1 MFKKLKIKFVLINM
15 GLLTAVFIGIFGTIY
30 LSTAYSIEKEMR
42 MQLWSNIMVAP
53 QQKPIPKNNR
63 MDMTIKI
70 DLDNTNEVVAVSSK
84 LNTDDLDINDIVTKV
99 INGSEDINTIK
110 INGESFAYLKQ
121 DIGNGKRI
129 VLMSKSFQ
137 QDMLWSLLRIFIGV
151 GSLSLVVLFFISIYF
166 TNKAINPLE
175 ETFKKQKQ
183 FIADASHE
191 LRTPLTI
198 IKTNVSLLRE
208 NELETI
214 QSQKKW
220 INYIDSQ
227 ASRMSKLINEMFSLA
242 NLDANR
248 KKEERININLSK
260 MLSDTLLVFE
270 VVIFEKG
277 LILEEDI
284 VNDIFI
290 NGEKDQIKKLIS
302 ILMDNAIKYTNDNGK
317 ILVSLKAERNKA
329 KLIIKNTGEG
339 IKKEHLEKIFERFY
353 RVDDSRD
360 RGTGGYGLG
369 LSIAKA
375 IVDDHK
381 GKIHAESIINN
392 ETSFIVELP
401 LIIG

>member
-1 MFKKLKIKFVLINM
+1 MFKKLKTKFILINM

-30 LSTAYSIEKEMR
+30 LSTAYSMEKEMR
-42 MQLWSNIMVAP
+42 MQLWSSIMVAP
-53 QQKPIPKNNR
+53 QQKPMPKNDR

-70 DLDNTNEVVAVSSK
+70 DLDNTNDVVAISSK

-99 INGSEDINTIK
+99 INGSKDMDTIK

-121 DIGNGKRI
+121 DMGNGKRI
-129 VLMSKSFQ
+129 VLMSKSFK
-137 QDMLWSLLRIFIGV
+137 QDMLWSLLKIFIGV

-208 NELETI
+208 NEMETI
-214 QSQKKW
+214 YSQRKW

-227 ASRMSKLINEMFSLA
+227 TSRMSTLINEMLSLA

-248 KKEERININLSK
+248 KKQERININLSK
-260 MLSDTLLVFE
+260 MLSETLLVFE

-284 VNDIFI
+284 VDDIFI

-317 ILVSLKAERNKA
+317 ILVSLKSERNKA

-339 IKKEHLEKIFERFY
+339 IKREHLEKIFERFY

-381 GKIHAESIINN
+381 GKIYAESIINN
-392 ETSFIVELP
+392 ETSFIVEFP

>member
-1 MFKKLKIKFVLINM
+1 MFKKLKIKFLLINM
-15 GLLTAVFIGIFGTIY
+15 SLLTAVFIGIFGTIY
-30 LSTAYSIEKEMR
+30 LSTAYSMEKDMR
-42 MQLWSNIMVAP
+42 MQLWSNIMIAP
-53 QQKPIPKNNR
+53 QQKPTPKNDR

-70 DLDNTNEVVAVSSK
+70 DLDNTNEVITVSSK
-84 LNTDDLDINDIVTKV
+84 MNTDDLDINNIVTKV
-99 INGSEDINTIK
+99 INSSKDMDTIK
-110 INGESFAYLKQ
+110 INGESFGYLRQ

-137 QDMLWSLLRIFIGV
+137 HEMLWNLLKIFIGV
-151 GSLSLVVLFFISIYF
+151 GSLSLILLFFISIYF

-175 ETFKKQKQ
+175 ATFRKQKQ

-208 NELETI
+208 NEMETI
-214 QSQKKW
+214 HSQKKW

-227 ASRMSKLINEMFSLA
+227 AGRMSTLINEMLSLA
-242 NLDANR
+242 NLDANK

-260 MLSDTLLVFE
+260 MLRDSLLVFE

-277 LILEEDI
+277 LILEEDLSD
-284 VNDIFI
+284 NIFI
-290 NGEKDQIKKLIS
+290 KGEQNQIKKLIS
-302 ILMDNAIKYTNDNGK
+302 ILMDNAIKYTNNNGK
-317 ILVSLKAERNKA
+317 ITVSLINERNKA
-329 KLIIKNTGEG
+329 KLIIRNTGEG
-339 IKKEHLEKIFERFY
+339 IEKEHLEKIFERFY

-375 IVDDHK
+375 IVEEHK

-392 ETSFIVELP
+392 ETSFIIELP
-401 LIIG
+401 LSVG

>member
-15 GLLTAVFIGIFGTIY
+15 SLLTAVFIGIFGTIY
-30 LSTAYSIEKEMR
+30 LSTAYSMEKDMR
-42 MQLWSNIMVAP
+42 MQLWSNIMIAP
-53 QQKPIPKNNR
+53 QQKPTPKNDR

-70 DLDNTNEVVAVSSK
+70 DLDNTNEVVTVSSK
-84 LNTDDLDINDIVTKV
+84 MNTDDLDINNIVTKV
-99 INGSEDINTIK
+99 INSSKDMDTIK
-110 INGESFAYLKQ
+110 INGESFGYLRQ

-137 QDMLWSLLRIFIGV
+137 HEMLWNLLKIFIGV
-151 GSLSLVVLFFISIYF
+151 GSLSLILLFFISIYF

-175 ETFKKQKQ
+175 ATFRKQKQ

-208 NELETI
+208 NEMETI
-214 QSQKKW
+214 HSQKKW

-227 ASRMSKLINEMFSLA
+227 AGRMSTLINEMLSLA
-242 NLDANR
+242 NLDANK

-260 MLSDTLLVFE
+260 MLRDSLLVFE

-277 LILEEDI
+277 LILEEDLSD
-284 VNDIFI
+284 NIFI
-290 NGEKDQIKKLIS
+290 KGEQNQIKKLIS
-302 ILMDNAIKYTNDNGK
+302 ILMDNAIKYTNNNGK
-317 ILVSLKAERNKA
+317 ITVSLINERNKA
-329 KLIIKNTGEG
+329 KLIIRNTGEG
-339 IKKEHLEKIFERFY
+339 IEKEHLEKIFERFY

-375 IVDDHK
+375 IVEEHK

-392 ETSFIVELP
+392 ETSFIIELP
-401 LIIG
+401 LSIG

>member
-227 ASRMSKLINEMFSLA
+227 ASRMSTLINEMLSLA

>member
-1 MFKKLKIKFVLINM
+1 MFKKLKIKFLLINM
-15 GLLTAVFIGIFGTIY
+15 SLLTAVFIGIFGTIY
-30 LSTAYSIEKEMR
+30 LSTAYSMEKDMR
-42 MQLWSNIMVAP
+42 MQLWSNIMIAP
-53 QQKPIPKNNR
+53 QQKPTPKNDR

-70 DLDNTNEVVAVSSK
+70 DLDNTNEVVTVSSK
-84 LNTDDLDINDIVTKV
+84 MNTDDLDINNIVTKV
-99 INGSEDINTIK
+99 INSSKDMDTIK
-110 INGESFAYLKQ
+110 INGESFGYLRQ

-137 QDMLWSLLRIFIGV
+137 HEMLWNLLKIFIGV
-151 GSLSLVVLFFISIYF
+151 GSLSLILLFFISIYF

-175 ETFKKQKQ
+175 ETFRKQKQ

-208 NELETI
+208 NEMETI
-214 QSQKKW
+214 HSQKKW

-227 ASRMSKLINEMFSLA
+227 AGRMSTLINEMLSLA
-242 NLDANR
+242 NLDANK
-248 KKEERININLSK
+248 KKEEIININLSK
-260 MLSDTLLVFE
+260 MIRDSLLVFE

-277 LILEEDI
+277 LILEEDLTD
-284 VNDIFI
+284 NIFI
-290 NGEKDQIKKLIS
+290 KGEQNQIKKLIS
-302 ILMDNAIKYTNDNGK
+302 ILMDNAIKYTNNNGK
-317 ILVSLKAERNKA
+317 ITVLLINERNKA
-329 KLIIKNTGEG
+329 KLIIRNTGEG
-339 IKKEHLEKIFERFY
+339 IEREHLEKIFERFY

-375 IVDDHK
+375 IVEEHK

-392 ETSFIVELP
+392 ETSFIIELP
-401 LIIG
+401 LSVG

>member
-99 INGSEDINTIK
+99 INGSEDINIIK

-227 ASRMSKLINEMFSLA
+227 ASRMSTLINEMLSLA

>member
-227 ASRMSKLINEMFSLA
+227 ASRMSTLINEMLSLA

-317 ILVSLKAERNKA
+317 ILVYLKAERNKA

>member
-227 ASRMSKLINEMFSLA
+227 ASRMSTLINEMLSLA

-329 KLIIKNTGEG
+329 KLIIKNTSEG

>member
-30 LSTAYSIEKEMR
+30 LSTAYSMEKEMR
-42 MQLWSNIMVAP
+42 MQLWSNIMLAP
-53 QQKPIPKNNR
+53 QQKPIPKDAR

-227 ASRMSKLINEMFSLA
+227 ASRMSTLINEMLSLA

-302 ILMDNAIKYTNDNGK
+302 ILMDNAIKYTNDNRK

-392 ETSFIVELP
+392 ETSFIVELT

>member
-1 MFKKLKIKFVLINM
+1 MFKKLKTKFVLINM

-30 LSTAYSIEKEMR
+30 LSTAYSMEKDMR
-42 MQLWSNIMVAP
+42 MQLWSNMMVSP
-53 QQKPIPKNNR
+53 QQKPIPKDDR

-70 DLDNTNEVVAVSSK
+70 DLDNTNEIVSISSK
-84 LNTDDLDINDIVTKV
+84 LNTDDLDINNIVTNIIDNSK
-99 INGSEDINTIK
+99 EMDTIK

-121 DIGNGKRI
+121 DIGNGQRI

-137 QDMLWSLLRIFIGV
+137 QDMLWSLLKIFIGV
-151 GSLSLVVLFFISIYF
+151 GSLSLVILFFISIYF

-198 IKTNVSLLRE
+198 IKTNVSILKE
-208 NELETI
+208 NELDTI
-214 QSQKKW
+214 HSQKKW

-227 ASRMSKLINEMFSLA
+227 ASRMSTLINEMLSLA

-248 KKEERININLSK
+248 SKQEKININLSN
-260 MLSDTLLVFE
+260 LVTDSLLVFE

-277 LILEEDI
+277 LVLEECVGD
-284 VNDIFI
+284 NIFI
-290 NGEKDQIKKLIS
+290 KGEQDQIKKLIS
-302 ILMDNAIKYTNDNGK
+302 ILMDNAIKYTNKNGK
-317 ILVSLKAERNKA
+317 ISVSLINEKNKA

-360 RGTGGYGLG
+360 RETGGYGLG

-381 GKIHAESIINN
+381 GKIYAESLINN
-392 ETSFIVELP
+392 ETSFIIELP
-401 LIIG
+401 LSIG

>member
-1 MFKKLKIKFVLINM
+1 MFKKLKTKFVLINM

-30 LSTAYSIEKEMR
+30 LSTAYSMEKDMR
-42 MQLWSNIMVAP
+42 MQLWSNMMVAP
-53 QQKPIPKNNR
+53 QQKPIPKNDR

-70 DLDNTNEVVAVSSK
+70 DLDNTNDVVAVSSK

-99 INGSEDINTIK
+99 INGSKDIDTIK

-121 DIGNGKRI
+121 DMGNGKRI
-129 VLMSKSFQ
+129 VLMSKSFK
-137 QDMLWSLLRIFIGV
+137 QDMLWSLLKIFIGV

-208 NELETI
+208 NEMETI
-214 QSQKKW
+214 YSQRKW

-227 ASRMSKLINEMFSLA
+227 TSRMSTLINEMLSLA

-248 KKEERININLSK
+248 KKQERININLSK
-260 MLSDTLLVFE
+260 MLSETLLVFE

-284 VNDIFI
+284 VDDIFI

-317 ILVSLKAERNKA
+317 ILVSLKSERNKA

-339 IKKEHLEKIFERFY
+339 IKREHLEKIFERFY

-392 ETSFIVELP
+392 ETSFIVEFP

>member
-1 MFKKLKIKFVLINM
+1 MFKKLKTKFILINM

-30 LSTAYSIEKEMR
+30 LSTAYSMEKEMR
-42 MQLWSNIMVAP
+42 MQLWSSIMVAP
-53 QQKPIPKNNR
+53 QQKPMPKNDR

-70 DLDNTNEVVAVSSK
+70 DLDNTNDVVAISSK

-99 INGSEDINTIK
+99 INGSKDMDTIK

-121 DIGNGKRI
+121 DMGNGKRI
-129 VLMSKSFQ
+129 VLMSKSFK
-137 QDMLWSLLRIFIGV
+137 QDMLWSLLKIFIGV

-208 NELETI
+208 NEMETI
-214 QSQKKW
+214 YSQRKW

-227 ASRMSKLINEMFSLA
+227 TSRMSTLINEMLSLA

-248 KKEERININLSK
+248 KKQERININLSK
-260 MLSDTLLVFE
+260 MLSETLLVFE

-284 VNDIFI
+284 VDDIFI

-317 ILVSLKAERNKA
+317 ILVSLKSERNKA

-339 IKKEHLEKIFERFY
+339 IKREHLEKIFERFY

-360 RGTGGYGLG
+360 RGTGEYGLG

-381 GKIHAESIINN
+381 GKIYAESIINN
-392 ETSFIVELP
+392 ETSFIVEFP

>member
-1 MFKKLKIKFVLINM
+1 MFKKLKITFLLINM
-15 GLLTAVFIGIFGTIY
+15 SLLTAVFIGIFGTIY
-30 LSTAYSIEKEMR
+30 LSTAYSMEKDMR
-42 MQLWSNIMVAP
+42 MQLWSNIMIAP
-53 QQKPIPKNNR
+53 QQKPTPKNDR

-70 DLDNTNEVVAVSSK
+70 DLDNTNEVVTVSSK
-84 LNTDDLDINDIVTKV
+84 MNTDDLDINNIVTKV
-99 INGSEDINTIK
+99 INSSKDMDTIK
-110 INGESFAYLKQ
+110 INGESFGYLRQ

-137 QDMLWSLLRIFIGV
+137 HEMLWNLLKIFIGV
-151 GSLSLVVLFFISIYF
+151 GSLSLILLFFISIYF

-175 ETFKKQKQ
+175 ETFRKQKQ

-208 NELETI
+208 NEMETI
-214 QSQKKW
+214 HSQKKW

-227 ASRMSKLINEMFSLA
+227 AGRMSTLINEMLSLA
-242 NLDANR
+242 NLDANK
-248 KKEERININLSK
+248 KKEEIININLSK
-260 MLSDTLLVFE
+260 MIRDSLLVFE

-277 LILEEDI
+277 LILEEDLTD
-284 VNDIFI
+284 NIFI
-290 NGEKDQIKKLIS
+290 KGEQNQIKKLIS
-302 ILMDNAIKYTNDNGK
+302 ILMDNAIKYTNNNGK
-317 ILVSLKAERNKA
+317 ITVLLINERNKA
-329 KLIIKNTGEG
+329 KLIIRNTGEG
-339 IKKEHLEKIFERFY
+339 IEKEHLEKIFERFY

-375 IVDDHK
+375 IVEEHK

-392 ETSFIVELP
+392 ETSFIIELP
-401 LIIG
+401 LSIG

>member
-1 MFKKLKIKFVLINM
+1 MFKKLKIKFLLINM
-15 GLLTAVFIGIFGTIY
+15 SLLTAVFIGIFGTIY
-30 LSTAYSIEKEMR
+30 LSTAYSMEKDMR
-42 MQLWSNIMVAP
+42 MQLWSNIIIAP
-53 QQKPIPKNNR
+53 QQKPTPKNDR

-70 DLDNTNEVVAVSSK
+70 DLDNTNEVVTVSSK
-84 LNTDDLDINDIVTKV
+84 MNTDDLDINNIVTKV
-99 INGSEDINTIK
+99 INSSKDMDTIK
-110 INGESFAYLKQ
+110 INGESFGYLRQ

-137 QDMLWSLLRIFIGV
+137 HEMLWNLLKIFIGV
-151 GSLSLVVLFFISIYF
+151 GSLSLILLFFISIYF

-175 ETFKKQKQ
+175 ETFRKQKQ

-208 NELETI
+208 NEMETI
-214 QSQKKW
+214 HSQKKW

-227 ASRMSKLINEMFSLA
+227 AGRMSTLINEMLSLA
-242 NLDANR
+242 NLDANK
-248 KKEERININLSK
+248 KKEEIININLSK
-260 MLSDTLLVFE
+260 MIRDSLLVFE

-277 LILEEDI
+277 LILEEDLTD
-284 VNDIFI
+284 NIFI
-290 NGEKDQIKKLIS
+290 KGEQNQIKKLIS
-302 ILMDNAIKYTNDNGK
+302 ILMDNAIKYTNNNGK
-317 ILVSLKAERNKA
+317 ITVLLINERNKA
-329 KLIIKNTGEG
+329 KLIIRNTGEG
-339 IKKEHLEKIFERFY
+339 IEKEHLEKIFERFY

-375 IVDDHK
+375 IVEEHK

-392 ETSFIVELP
+392 ETSFIIELP
-401 LIIG
+401 LSVG

>member
-227 ASRMSKLINEMFSLA
+227 ASRMSTLINEMLSLA

-290 NGEKDQIKKLIS
+290 NGEKNQIKKLIS

>member
-1 MFKKLKIKFVLINM
+1 MFKKLKAKFILINM
-15 GLLTAVFIGIFGTIY
+15 GLLTTVFVGIFGTIY
-30 LSTAYSIEKEMR
+30 LSIAYSMEKEMR
-42 MQLWSNIMVAP
+42 MQLWSNIMLAP
-53 QQKPIPKNNR
+53 QQKPIPKDAR
-63 MDMTIKI
+63 IDMTIKI
-70 DLDNTNEVVAVSSK
+70 DLDNTNEVVTVSSK
-84 LNTDDLDINDIVTKV
+84 FNTDDFDINDIVTKV
-99 INGSEDINTIK
+99 INGSKDMDTIK

-137 QDMLWSLLRIFIGV
+137 QGMLWNLLKIFIEV

-166 TNKAINPLE
+166 TNKAIHPLE

-208 NELETI
+208 NEMETI
-214 QSQKKW
+214 HSQRKW

-227 ASRMSKLINEMFSLA
+227 ANRMSTLINEMLSLA
-242 NLDANR
+242 NHDAN
-248 KKEERININLSK
+248 KKQERININLSK
-260 MLSDTLLVFE
+260 MLSETLLVFE

-277 LILEEDI
+277 LILEEGI

-317 ILVSLKAERNKA
+317 ISVFLKVERNRA

-353 RVDDSRD
+353 RVDPSRD

-369 LSIAKA
+369 LSIAKS

-381 GKIHAESIINN
+381 GKIHAESILNN

-401 LIIG
+401 LSVR

>member
-1 MFKKLKIKFVLINM
+1 MFKKLKIKFLLINM
-15 GLLTAVFIGIFGTIY
+15 SLLTAVFIGIFGTIY
-30 LSTAYSIEKEMR
+30 LSTAYSMEKDMR
-42 MQLWSNIMVAP
+42 MQLWSNIMIAP
-53 QQKPIPKNNR
+53 QQKPTPKNDR

-70 DLDNTNEVVAVSSK
+70 DLDNTNEVVTVSSK
-84 LNTDDLDINDIVTKV
+84 MNTDDLDINNIVTKV
-99 INGSEDINTIK
+99 INSSKDMDTIK
-110 INGESFAYLKQ
+110 INGESFGYLRQ

-137 QDMLWSLLRIFIGV
+137 HEMLWNLLKIFIGV
-151 GSLSLVVLFFISIYF
+151 GSLSLILLFFISIYF

-175 ETFKKQKQ
+175 ETFRKQKQ

-208 NELETI
+208 NEMETI
-214 QSQKKW
+214 HSQKKW

-227 ASRMSKLINEMFSLA
+227 AGRMSTLINEMLSLA
-242 NLDANR
+242 NLDANK
-248 KKEERININLSK
+248 KKEEIININLSK
-260 MLSDTLLVFE
+260 MIRDSLLVFE

-277 LILEEDI
+277 LILGEDLTD
-284 VNDIFI
+284 NIFI
-290 NGEKDQIKKLIS
+290 KGEQNQIKKLIS
-302 ILMDNAIKYTNDNGK
+302 ILMDNAIKYTNNNGK
-317 ILVSLKAERNKA
+317 ITVLLINERNKA
-329 KLIIKNTGEG
+329 KLIIRNTGEG
-339 IKKEHLEKIFERFY
+339 IEKEHLEKIFERFY

-375 IVDDHK
+375 IVEEHK

-392 ETSFIVELP
+392 ETSFIIELP
-401 LIIG
+401 LSIG

>member
-1 MFKKLKIKFVLINM
+1 MFKKLKIKFLLINM
-15 GLLTAVFIGIFGTIY
+15 SLLTAVFIGIFGTIY
-30 LSTAYSIEKEMR
+30 LSTAYSMEKDMR
-42 MQLWSNIMVAP
+42 MQLWSNIMIAP
-53 QQKPIPKNNR
+53 QQKPTPKNDR

-70 DLDNTNEVVAVSSK
+70 DLDNTNEVVTVSSK
-84 LNTDDLDINDIVTKV
+84 MNTDDLDINNIVTKV
-99 INGSEDINTIK
+99 INSSKDMDTIK
-110 INGESFAYLKQ
+110 INGESFGYLRQ

-137 QDMLWSLLRIFIGV
+137 HEMLWNLLKIFIGV
-151 GSLSLVVLFFISIYF
+151 GSLSLILLFFISIYF

-175 ETFKKQKQ
+175 ETFRKQKQ

-208 NELETI
+208 NEMETI
-214 QSQKKW
+214 HSQKKW

-227 ASRMSKLINEMFSLA
+227 AGRMSTLINEMLSLA
-242 NLDANR
+242 NLDANK
-248 KKEERININLSK
+248 KKEEIININLSK
-260 MLSDTLLVFE
+260 MIRDSLLVFE

-277 LILEEDI
+277 LILEEDLTD
-284 VNDIFI
+284 NIFI
-290 NGEKDQIKKLIS
+290 KGEQNQIKKLIS
-302 ILMDNAIKYTNDNGK
+302 ILMDNAIKYTNNNGK
-317 ILVSLKAERNKA
+317 ITVLLINERNKA
-329 KLIIKNTGEG
+329 KLIIRNTGEG
-339 IKKEHLEKIFERFY
+339 IEKEHLEKIFERFY

-375 IVDDHK
+375 IVEDHK

-392 ETSFIVELP
+392 ETSFIIELP
-401 LIIG
+401 LSIG

>member
-1 MFKKLKIKFVLINM
+1 MFKKLKIKFLLINM
-15 GLLTAVFIGIFGTIY
+15 SLLTAVFIGIFGTIY
-30 LSTAYSIEKEMR
+30 LSTAYSMEKDMR
-42 MQLWSNIMVAP
+42 MQLWSNIMIAP
-53 QQKPIPKNNR
+53 QQKPTPKNDR

-70 DLDNTNEVVAVSSK
+70 DLDNTNEVVTVSSK
-84 LNTDDLDINDIVTKV
+84 MNTDDLDINNIVTKV
-99 INGSEDINTIK
+99 INSSKDMDTIK
-110 INGESFAYLKQ
+110 INGESFGYLRQ

-137 QDMLWSLLRIFIGV
+137 HEMLWNLLKIFIGV
-151 GSLSLVVLFFISIYF
+151 GSLSLILLFFISIYF

-175 ETFKKQKQ
+175 ETFRKQKQ

-208 NELETI
+208 NEMETI
-214 QSQKKW
+214 HSQKKW

-227 ASRMSKLINEMFSLA
+227 AGRMSTLINEMLSLA
-242 NLDANR
+242 NLDANK
-248 KKEERININLSK
+248 KKEEIININLSK
-260 MLSDTLLVFE
+260 MIRDSLLVFE

-277 LILEEDI
+277 LILEEDLTD
-284 VNDIFI
+284 NIFI
-290 NGEKDQIKKLIS
+290 KGEQNQIKKLIS
-302 ILMDNAIKYTNDNGK
+302 ILMDNAIKYTNNNGK
-317 ILVSLKAERNKA
+317 ITVSLINERNKA
-329 KLIIKNTGEG
+329 KLIIRNTGEG
-339 IKKEHLEKIFERFY
+339 IEKEHLEKIFERFY

-375 IVDDHK
+375 IVEEHK

-392 ETSFIVELP
+392 ETSFIIELP
-401 LIIG
+401 LSVG

>member
-15 GLLTAVFIGIFGTIY
+15 SLLTAVFIGIFGTIY
-30 LSTAYSIEKEMR
+30 LSTAYSMEKDIR
-42 MQLWSNIMVAP
+42 MQLWSNMMVAP
-53 QQKPIPKNNR
+53 QQKPTPKNDR
-63 MDMTIKI
+63 MDITIKI
-70 DLDNTNEVVAVSSK
+70 NLDNTNEVVTVSSK
-84 LNTDDLDINDIVTKV
+84 MNTDDLDINNIVTKV
-99 INGSEDINTIK
+99 INSSKDMDTIK
-110 INGESFAYLKQ
+110 INGESFGYLKK

-137 QDMLWSLLRIFIGV
+137 HEMLWNLLKIFIGV
-151 GSLSLVVLFFISIYF
+151 GSLSLILLFFISIYF

-175 ETFKKQKQ
+175 ETFRKQKQ

-208 NELETI
+208 NEMETI
-214 QSQKKW
+214 HSQKKW

-227 ASRMSKLINEMFSLA
+227 AGRMSTLINEMLSLA
-242 NLDANR
+242 NLDVNK

-260 MLSDTLLVFE
+260 MLRDSLLVFE

-277 LILEEDI
+277 LILEEDLSD
-284 VNDIFI
+284 NIFI
-290 NGEKDQIKKLIS
+290 KGEQNQIKKLIS
-302 ILMDNAIKYTNDNGK
+302 ILMDNAIKYTNKNGK
-317 ILVSLKAERNKA
+317 ITVSLINERNKA
-329 KLIIKNTGEG
+329 KLIVKNTGEG

-375 IVDDHK
+375 IIEDHK

-392 ETSFIVELP
+392 ETSFIIELP
-401 LIIG
+401 LSIG

>member
-1 MFKKLKIKFVLINM
+1 
-15 GLLTAVFIGIFGTIY
+15 
-30 LSTAYSIEKEMR
+30 
-42 MQLWSNIMVAP
+42 MVAP
-53 QQKPIPKNNR
+53 QQKPMPKNDR

-70 DLDNTNEVVAVSSK
+70 DLDNTNDVVAISSK

-99 INGSEDINTIK
+99 INGSKDMDTIK

-121 DIGNGKRI
+121 DMGNGKRI
-129 VLMSKSFQ
+129 VLMSKSFK
-137 QDMLWSLLRIFIGV
+137 QDMLWSLLKIFIGV

-208 NELETI
+208 NEMETI
-214 QSQKKW
+214 YSQRKW

-227 ASRMSKLINEMFSLA
+227 TSRMSTLINEMLSLA

-248 KKEERININLSK
+248 NKEERVNINFSK
-260 MLSDTLLVFE
+260 IVSDSLLVFE

-277 LILEEDI
+277 LILEED
-284 VNDIFI
+284 VAENIFI
-290 NGEKDQIKKLIS
+290 KGEQDQIKKLIS
-302 ILMDNAIKYTNDNGK
+302 ILMDNAIKYTNKNGK
-317 ILVSLKAERNKA
+317 IGVSLVSERNKA

-369 LSIAKA
+369 LSIAKT

-381 GKIHAESIINN
+381 GKIYAESIINN
-392 ETSFIVELP
+392 ETSFIIELP
-401 LIIG
+401 LSMG

>member
-1 MFKKLKIKFVLINM
+1 MFKKLKTKFILINM

-30 LSTAYSIEKEMR
+30 LSTAYSMEKEMR
-42 MQLWSNIMVAP
+42 MQLWSSIMVAP
-53 QQKPIPKNNR
+53 QQKPMPKNDR

-70 DLDNTNEVVAVSSK
+70 DLDNTNDVVAISSK

-99 INGSEDINTIK
+99 INGSKDMDTIK

-121 DIGNGKRI
+121 DMGNGKRI
-129 VLMSKSFQ
+129 VLMSKSFK
-137 QDMLWSLLRIFIGV
+137 QDMLWSLLKIFIGV

-208 NELETI
+208 NEMETI
-214 QSQKKW
+214 YSQRKW

-227 ASRMSKLINEMFSLA
+227 TSRMSTLINEMLSLA

-248 KKEERININLSK
+248 KKQERININLSK
-260 MLSDTLLVFE
+260 MLSETLLVFE

-284 VNDIFI
+284 VDDIFI

-317 ILVSLKAERNKA
+317 ILVSLKSERNKA
-329 KLIIKNTGEG
+329 KLIIKNTG
-339 IKKEHLEKIFERFY
+339 
-353 RVDDSRD
+353 
-360 RGTGGYGLG
+360 
-369 LSIAKA
+369 
-375 IVDDHK
+375 
-381 GKIHAESIINN
+381 
-392 ETSFIVELP
+392 
-401 LIIG
+401 

>member
-42 MQLWSNIMVAP
+42 MQLWSNIMLAP
-53 QQKPIPKNNR
+53 QQKPIPKDAR

-227 ASRMSKLINEMFSLA
+227 ASRMSTLINEMLSLA

>member
-1 MFKKLKIKFVLINM
+1 MFKKLKTKFVLINM

-30 LSTAYSIEKEMR
+30 LSTAYSMEKDMR
-42 MQLWSNIMVAP
+42 MQLWSNMMVSP
-53 QQKPIPKNNR
+53 QQKPGPKDDR
-63 MDMTIKI
+63 MDMSIKI
-70 DLDNTNEVVAVSSK
+70 DLDSKNEIVDISSK
-84 LNTDDLDINDIVTKV
+84 LNTDDLDMNSIVTK
-99 INGSEDINTIK
+99 ILNNSKEMDTIK
-110 INGESFAYLKQ
+110 INDESFAYLKQ
-121 DIGNGKRI
+121 DIGNGQRI
-129 VLMSKSFQ
+129 VLMSRAFQ
-137 QDMLWSLLRIFIGV
+137 QDMLWSLLKIFIGV
-151 GSLSLVVLFFISIYF
+151 GSLSLVILFFISIYF

-198 IKTNVSLLRE
+198 IKTNISILKE
-208 NELETI
+208 NELDTI
-214 QSQKKW
+214 HSQKKW

-227 ASRMSKLINEMFSLA
+227 ASRMSTLVNEMLSLA

-248 KKEERININLSK
+248 SKQEKININLSN
-260 MLSDTLLVFE
+260 LVTDSLLVFE

-277 LILEEDI
+277 LVLEECVVD
-284 VNDIFI
+284 NIFI
-290 NGEKDQIKKLIS
+290 KGEQDQIKKLIS
-302 ILMDNAIKYTNDNGK
+302 ILMDNAIKYTNKNGK
-317 ILVSLKAERNKA
+317 ISVSLINEKNKA

-360 RGTGGYGLG
+360 RETGGYGLG

-381 GKIHAESIINN
+381 GKIYAESLINN
-392 ETSFIVELP
+392 ETSFIIELP
-401 LIIG
+401 LSIG

>member
-137 QDMLWSLLRIFIGV
+137 QDMLWILLRIFIGV

-227 ASRMSKLINEMFSLA
+227 ASRMSTLINEMLSLA

>member
-227 ASRMSKLINEMFSLA
+227 ASRMSTLINEMLSLA

-248 KKEERININLSK
+248 KKE
-260 MLSDTLLVFE
+260 
-270 VVIFEKG
+270 
-277 LILEEDI
+277 LILI
-284 VNDIFI
+284 
-290 NGEKDQIKKLIS
+290 
-302 ILMDNAIKYTNDNGK
+302 
-317 ILVSLKAERNKA
+317 
-329 KLIIKNTGEG
+329 
-339 IKKEHLEKIFERFY
+339 
-353 RVDDSRD
+353 
-360 RGTGGYGLG
+360 
-369 LSIAKA
+369 
-375 IVDDHK
+375 
-381 GKIHAESIINN
+381 
-392 ETSFIVELP
+392 
-401 LIIG
+401 